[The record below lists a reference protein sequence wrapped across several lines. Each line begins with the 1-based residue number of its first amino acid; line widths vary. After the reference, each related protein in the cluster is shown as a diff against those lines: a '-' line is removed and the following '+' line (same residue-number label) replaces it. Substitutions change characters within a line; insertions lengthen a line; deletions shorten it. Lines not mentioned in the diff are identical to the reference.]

1 MSINSDDHHVGATKH
16 LCNYLFFMV
25 IPRHHEKKGG
35 NMSGP
40 LKGLKVLDFTTLL
53 PGPYATMCLADM
65 GADVLRVTSG
75 SRPDLVEFLPPK
87 IAGTDISAISAY
99 LGRGKR
105 SLALNLKDPRGIQIV
120 HQLLAEYDIVI
131 EQFRPGIMHKFALD
145 YESLKK
151 VNPGV
156 IYCSITGYGQTGPLR
171 DRAGHDM
178 NYMALSGVMGYS
190 GRKASGPTLMGI
202 QIADIA
208 SGSNY
213 AIIGV
218 LAAVVNRAQT
228 GKGQYIDISMTDGV
242 MALHAMAGA
251 AFLAGDPAPG
261 REENWLNGGSL
272 YDFYETRDGRYLSI
286 GSLEPQFFSVLCQ
299 NIGRP
304 DLIPGGVMPKNLNKV
319 KEDIRAIIRLK
330 TRDEWVEIFKGV
342 DACVEPVLT
351 IEEALESELAG
362 ARQIVVDV
370 PILDGGK
377 VRQLA
382 NPVKFSD
389 TPASYAFAG
398 VRTGR
403 HNKEVLLELGY
414 TEEQISGFEETGLFK

>member
-1 MSINSDDHHVGATKH
+1 M
-16 LCNYLFFMV
+16 
-25 IPRHHEKKGG
+25 P
-35 NMSGP
+35 GP

-87 IAGTDISAISAY
+87 LAGTDISAISAY

-105 SLALNLKDPRGIQIV
+105 SLALNLKDPRGIKIV

-131 EQFRPGIMHKFALD
+131 EQFRPGIMNKLALD
-145 YESLKK
+145 YGSLKK
-151 VNPGV
+151 VNPRV
-156 IYCSITGYGQTGPLR
+156 IYCSITGYGQDGPLR
-171 DRAGHDM
+171 DRAGHDI

-190 GRKASGPTLMGI
+190 GSKASGPTLMGI

-208 SGSNY
+208 SGSNN
-213 AIIGV
+213 AIIGI

-242 MALHAMAGA
+242 MAFHAMAGA

-261 REENWLNGGSL
+261 REETWLNGGSL
-272 YDFYETRDGRYLSI
+272 YDFYETKDGRYVSI
-286 GSLEPQFFSVLCQ
+286 GSLDPQFFSALCQ
-299 NIGRP
+299 SIGRP
-304 DLIPGGVMPKNLNKV
+304 DLSAGGVMPKDRTKT
-319 KEDIRAIIRLK
+319 KKDIHAIMRSK
-330 TRDEWVEIFKGV
+330 TSDEWVEIFKGV

-351 IEEALESELAG
+351 MEEALEGELTRG
-362 ARQIVVDV
+362 RMMVVDV
-370 PILDGGK
+370 PISEGGK

-382 NPVKFSD
+382 SPVKFSD
-389 TPASYAFAG
+389 TTAAYAFAG

-403 HNKEVLLELGY
+403 HNKEVLLEIGY

>member
-1 MSINSDDHHVGATKH
+1 MVKH
-16 LCNYLFFMV
+16 LCNHLFFMV
-25 IPRHHEKKGG
+25 IFCHHAKKEGY
-35 NMSGP
+35 MSGP

-87 IAGTDISAISAY
+87 LAGAGISAISAY

-105 SLALNLKDPRGIQIV
+105 SLALNLKDPRGIKIV

-131 EQFRPGIMHKFALD
+131 EQFRPGIMSKFGLD
-145 YESLKK
+145 YESMQK

-213 AIIGV
+213 AIIGI
-218 LAAVVNRAQT
+218 LAAALNRTRT

-261 REENWLNGGSL
+261 REDNWLNGGSL
-272 YDFYETRDGRYLSI
+272 YDFYETKDGRYLSI
-286 GSLEPQFFSVLCQ
+286 GSLEPQFFSILCEK
-299 NIGRP
+299 IGRP
-304 DLIPGGVMPKNLNKV
+304 DLIAGGVMPKKDLDKI
-319 KEDIRAIIRLK
+319 KEEIRAIMRSK
-330 TRDEWVEIFKGV
+330 ARDEWEEIFKEA

-351 IEEALESELAG
+351 MEEALEGELAT
-362 ARQIVVDV
+362 ARGMVVDV
-370 PILDGGK
+370 PITDGGK

-389 TPASYAFAG
+389 TPAGYAYAG

-414 TEEQISGFEETGLFK
+414 TEEQIAGFEEAGVFK